1 METPKILTVRQPWA
15 WAIIHGGK
23 DIENR
28 TWPVDY
34 RGPVIIH
41 AGRAFDDEGFDLV
54 HKLCDEV
61 PDHDLFWSSRGKIIG
76 RVDIVDCVK
85 DYSSL
90 WAETGDR
97 VWNWVLAN
105 PVPARHSLTV
115 RGQLGLRTVGDGWER
130 AF

>member
-1 METPKILTVRQPWA
+1 METPKILTVRHPWA

-23 DIENR
+23 DTENR

-54 HKLCDEV
+54 HKLSDDV
-61 PDHDLFWSSRGKIIG
+61 PDHDLFWSSRGKFIG

-105 PVPARHSLTV
+105 PVPAAHSLIV
-115 RGQLGLRTVGDGWER
+115 RGQLGLRPPPEDWRR